1 MEGELDTKE
10 SWREKAEGIDLSAFT
25 YGLPDERIARY
36 PMEVRDQSKLLIYEN
51 GSISHQR
58 FYDLPSNLPENTLL
72 VFNDTKVIPARAH
85 FKKETGAV
93 IELLLLHPELP
104 TRIINDAMLVTD
116 SCVWE
121 CMIGNKKRWKAG
133 DTLTN
138 EMVVNGMPVNLQ
150 VAYHDYDKNLVRLSW
165 DGNIPF
171 LDLVK
176 ALGEIPLPP
185 YLNRDTEEPDKE
197 TYQTVY
203 AHHDGAVAAPT
214 AGLHF
219 TPAVFEALK
228 NKGIRTSFLTLHV
241 GAGTFQPIKV
251 EKVTEHRMHSEQ
263 VVFTRQLI
271 NDLIRSL
278 DTIVPVGTTS
288 LRSLESLYWY
298 GVKLFKKETTEF
310 RIEKLYP
317 YPWKEE
323 ELPSAEESLQAIARY
338 MDEMQITEVVGET
351 EIFIFPG
358 YRFRVCRG
366 IITNYHQPGST
377 LILLVAAFVGKD
389 WELIY
394 SEALSKG
401 YRFLSYGDSSL
412 LWGTASLP
420 FDSRAISF

>member
-1 MEGELDTKE
+1 MEG
-10 SWREKAEGIDLSAFT
+10 RETAEGNAAWLAAAEAIDLDSYT
-25 YGLPDERIARY
+25 YELPDERIAKY
-36 PMEVRDQSKLLIYEN
+36 PLEVRDQSRLMVYRQGE
-51 GSISHQR
+51 ISHLR
-58 FYDLPSNLPENTLL
+58 FTDIVSQLPEKTLL

-85 FKKETGAV
+85 FRKETGAV

-104 TRIINDAMLVTD
+104 TRVINDAMLVTH

-121 CMIGNKKRWKAG
+121 CMIGNKKRWKAA

-138 EMVVNGMPVNLQ
+138 VIEVNGLPVRLQ
-150 VAYHDYDKNLVRLSW
+150 VSYHNYEQNLVQLSW
-165 DGNIPF
+165 DADVTF

-219 TPAVFEALK
+219 TPQVLDALQQ
-228 NKGIRTSFLTLHV
+228 KGIRQSFLTLHV

-263 VVFTRQLI
+263 VVFTRGLVEALLQALGH
-271 NDLIRSL
+271 
-278 DTIVPVGTTS
+278 IVPVGTTS
-288 LRSLESLYWY
+288 LRSLESLYWF
-298 GVKLFKKETTEF
+298 GVKLFRQKTTLF
-310 RIEKLYP
+310 QIEKLYP
-317 YPWKEE
+317 YPWDEDD
-323 ELPSAEESLQAIARY
+323 LPSAEQSLRAIADY
-338 MDEMQITEVVGET
+338 MDAQKLNEIVGET

-358 YRFRVCRG
+358 YRFRLCRG

-377 LILLVAAFVGKD
+377 LILLVAAFVGND
-389 WELIY
+389 WKKIY
-394 SEALSKG
+394 SEALAND

-412 LWGTASLP
+412 LWLNTAH
-420 FDSRAISF
+420 

>member
-1 MEGELDTKE
+1 MDGRIAAEANQDAL
-10 SWREKAEGIDLSAFT
+10 WRTKAEAIDLESYT
-25 YGLPDERIARY
+25 YNLPDGRIAKY
-36 PMEVRDQSKLLIYEN
+36 PMEVRDQSKLMVYKN
-51 GSISHQR
+51 GEISHFR
-58 FYDLPSNLPENTLL
+58 FTDITSQLPGNTLL

-85 FKKETGAV
+85 FRKETGAM

-104 TRIINDAMLVTD
+104 TRVINDAMLVQH

-133 DTLTN
+133 DTLSI
-138 EMVVNGMPVNLQ
+138 VIQ
-150 VAYHDYDKNLVRLSW
+150 VSGAEVHLKVSYHDYEHNLVRLSW
-165 DGNIPF
+165 DADVTF

-219 TPAVFEALK
+219 TPRVFAELEKK
-228 NKGIRTSFLTLHV
+228 NIRKSFLTLHV

-263 VVFTRQLI
+263 VVFTKMLI
-271 NDLIRSL
+271 NDLLQSI
-278 DTIVPVGTTS
+278 DHIVPVGTTS

-298 GVKLFKKETTEF
+298 GVKLFKRETTVF
-310 RIEKLYP
+310 NIEKLYP
-317 YPWKEE
+317 YPWKQE
-323 ELPSAEESLQAIARY
+323 ELPSAQQSLQAIADY
-338 MDEMQITEVVGET
+338 MDSAGLEEVVGET

-358 YRFRVCRG
+358 YRFRLCRG

-389 WELIY
+389 WNTIY
-394 SEALSKG
+394 SEALANE

-412 LWGTASLP
+412 LWLNGNA
-420 FDSRAISF
+420 

>member
-1 MEGELDTKE
+1 MEGKIA
-10 SWREKAEGIDLSAFT
+10 AEGSDNALWRKEAEAIDLESYT
-25 YGLPDERIARY
+25 YDLPDDRIAKY
-36 PMEVRDQSKLLIYEN
+36 PMEVRDQSKLMVYKRGEINHL
-51 GSISHQR
+51 R
-58 FYDLPSNLPENTLL
+58 FTDITSQLPADTLL

-85 FKKETGAV
+85 FRKETGAV

-104 TRIINDAMLVTD
+104 TRVINDAMLVKH

-133 DTLTN
+133 DALSN
-138 EMVVNGMPVNLQ
+138 VIQVNGKEVHLQ
-150 VAYHDYDKNLVRLSW
+150 VSYHDYEHNLVKLTW
-165 DGNIPF
+165 DADVTF

-219 TPAVFEALK
+219 TPRVFEALAE
-228 NKGIRTSFLTLHV
+228 KGIRKSFLTLHV

-263 VVFTRQLI
+263 VVFTRALI
-271 NDLIRSL
+271 DNLLQSVNH
-278 DTIVPVGTTS
+278 IVPVGTTS

-298 GVKLFKKETTEF
+298 GVKLFKGETTDF
-310 RIEKLYP
+310 HIEKLYP
-317 YPWKEE
+317 YPWKEAE
-323 ELPSAEESLQAIARY
+323 PPSATQSLQAIADY
-338 MDEMQITEVVGET
+338 MDASGFQEIVGET

-358 YRFRVCRG
+358 YRFRLCRG

-377 LILLVAAFVGKD
+377 LILLVAAFVGND
-389 WELIY
+389 WKTIY
-394 SEALSKG
+394 SEALAKE

-412 LWGTASLP
+412 LWLIDEAS
-420 FDSRAISF
+420 

>member
-1 MEGELDTKE
+1 MEGKIA
-10 SWREKAEGIDLSAFT
+10 AEGSDNALWRKEAEAIDLESYT
-25 YGLPDERIARY
+25 YDLPDDRIAKY
-36 PMEVRDQSKLLIYEN
+36 PMEVRDQSKLMVYKGGEINHL
-51 GSISHQR
+51 R
-58 FYDLPSNLPENTLL
+58 FTDITSQLPADTLL

-85 FKKETGAV
+85 FRKETGAV

-104 TRIINDAMLVTD
+104 TRVINDAMLVKH

-133 DTLTN
+133 DALSN
-138 EMVVNGMPVNLQ
+138 VIQVNGKEVHLQ
-150 VAYHDYDKNLVRLSW
+150 VSYHDYERNLVKLTW
-165 DGNIPF
+165 DADVTF

-219 TPAVFEALK
+219 TPRVFEALAE
-228 NKGIRTSFLTLHV
+228 KGIRKSFLTLHV

-263 VVFTRQLI
+263 VVFTRALI
-271 NDLIRSL
+271 DNLLQSVNH
-278 DTIVPVGTTS
+278 IVPVGTTS

-298 GVKLFKKETTEF
+298 GVKLFKGETTDF
-310 RIEKLYP
+310 HIEKLYP
-317 YPWKEE
+317 YPWKEA
-323 ELPSAEESLQAIARY
+323 ELPSATQSLQAIADY
-338 MDEMQITEVVGET
+338 MDASGFQEIVGET

-358 YRFRVCRG
+358 YRFRLCRG

-377 LILLVAAFVGKD
+377 LILLVAAFVGNHWKT
-389 WELIY
+389 IY
-394 SEALSKG
+394 SEALAKE

-412 LWGTASLP
+412 LWLIDEAS
-420 FDSRAISF
+420 

>member
-1 MEGELDTKE
+1 MEGKMEAEENQDAL
-10 SWREKAEGIDLSAFT
+10 WRREAEAIDLESYT
-25 YGLPDERIARY
+25 YDLPDDRIAKY
-36 PMEVRDQSKLLIYEN
+36 PMEVRDQSKLMVYH
-51 GSISHQR
+51 GGTISHLR
-58 FYDLPSNLPENTLL
+58 FTDISSQLPADTLL

-85 FKKETGAV
+85 FRKETGAV

-104 TRIINDAMLVTD
+104 TRVINDAMLVQH

-133 DTLTN
+133 DTLSN
-138 EMVVNGMPVNLQ
+138 VIPVNGQEVHLQ
-150 VAYHDYDKNLVRLSW
+150 VSYHHYERNLVELIW
-165 DGNIPF
+165 DADVTF

-219 TPAVFEALK
+219 TPRVFDALEQ
-228 NKGIRTSFLTLHV
+228 KGIRKSFLTLHV

-263 VVFTRQLI
+263 VVFTRELI
-271 NDLIRSL
+271 QNLLQSVGHV
-278 DTIVPVGTTS
+278 VPVGTTS

-298 GVKLFKKETTEF
+298 GVKLFKKETTAF
-310 RIEKLYP
+310 NIEKLYP
-317 YPWKEE
+317 YPWKEA
-323 ELPSAEESLQAIARY
+323 ELPSAVQSLQAIADY
-338 MDEMQITEVVGET
+338 MDASELHEIVGET

-358 YRFRVCRG
+358 YRFRLCRG

-389 WELIY
+389 WKTIY
-394 SEALSKG
+394 SEALAKD

-412 LWGTASLP
+412 LWLIDEAS
-420 FDSRAISF
+420 

>member
-1 MEGELDTKE
+1 MLPKMEGNRTADEAALWRKE
-10 SWREKAEGIDLSAFT
+10 AEAIDLQSYT
-25 YGLPDERIARY
+25 YDLPDDRIAKY
-36 PMEVRDQSKLLIYEN
+36 PMEVRDQSKLMVYRGGELRHLRFTD
-51 GSISHQR
+51 IS
-58 FYDLPSNLPENTLL
+58 SELPEKTLL

-104 TRIINDAMLVTD
+104 TRVINDAMLVTHA
-116 SCVWE
+116 CVWE

-133 DTLTN
+133 DSLSN
-138 EMVVNGMPVNLQ
+138 VIQVNGAEVHLQ
-150 VAYHDYDKNLVRLSW
+150 VSYHDYERNLVRLAW
-165 DGNIPF
+165 DAGVTF

-203 AHHDGAVAAPT
+203 ANHDGAVAAPT

-219 TPAVFEALK
+219 TPRVFDELEK
-228 NKGIRTSFLTLHV
+228 KGIGKAFLTLHV

-263 VVFTRQLI
+263 VVFTRELI
-271 NDLIRSL
+271 NDLLQSV
-278 DTIVPVGTTS
+278 DHIVPVGTTS

-298 GVKLFKKETTEF
+298 GVKLFAGETTDF
-310 RIEKLYP
+310 HIEKLYP
-317 YPWKEE
+317 YPWKEA
-323 ELPSAEESLQAIARY
+323 ELPSAAQSLQAIADH
-338 MDEMQITEVVGET
+338 MDAGGLHEIVGET

-358 YRFRVCRG
+358 YRFRLCRG

-377 LILLVAAFVGKD
+377 LILLVAAFVGND
-389 WELIY
+389 WKKIY
-394 SEALSKG
+394 SEALRND

-412 LWGTASLP
+412 LWLNGAVS
-420 FDSRAISF
+420 

>member
-1 MEGELDTKE
+1 MEEHKLDGDRD
-10 SWREKAEGIDLSAFT
+10 SALWRQQAEAIDLQDYT
-25 YGLPDERIARY
+25 YDLPDDRIAKY
-36 PMEVRDQSKLLIYEN
+36 PMEVRDQSKLMVYRDGEL
-51 GSISHQR
+51 SHLH
-58 FYDLPSNLPENTLL
+58 FTDLPSQLPADTLL

-85 FKKETGAV
+85 FRKETGAV

-104 TRIINDAMLVTD
+104 TRVINDAMLVRH

-133 DTLTN
+133 DSLTN
-138 EMVVNGMPVNLQ
+138 AIQVNGADVTLQ
-150 VAYHDYDKNLVRLSW
+150 VSYYDYDQNLVRLSW
-165 DGNIPF
+165 DADVTF

-185 YLNRDTEEPDKE
+185 YLNRDTEEPDSE

-219 TPAVFEALK
+219 TPRVFDALEK
-228 NKGIRTSFLTLHV
+228 KGVRKAFLTLHV

-263 VVFTRQLI
+263 VVFTRALI
-271 NDLIRSL
+271 SDLIQSV
-278 DTIVPVGTTS
+278 DHIVPVGTTS

-298 GVKLFKKETTEF
+298 GVKLFKKETAAF
-310 RIEKLYP
+310 HIEKLYP
-317 YPWKEE
+317 YPWKEA
-323 ELPSAEESLQAIARY
+323 ELPSAAQSLQAIADY
-338 MDEMQITEVVGET
+338 MDDAGLEEIVGET

-358 YRFRVCRG
+358 YRFRLCRG

-377 LILLVAAFVGKD
+377 LILLVAALVGND
-389 WELIY
+389 WKKIY
-394 SEALSKG
+394 SEALAND

-412 LWGTASLP
+412 LWLIDRVS
-420 FDSRAISF
+420 

>member
-1 MEGELDTKE
+1 MEGKSTEME
-10 SWREKAEGIDLSAFT
+10 SGDALWRREAEAIDLQSYT
-25 YGLPDERIARY
+25 YDLPDDRIAKY
-36 PMEVRDQSKLLIYEN
+36 PIEIRDQSKLMVYRDGEMTHL
-51 GSISHQR
+51 R
-58 FYDLPSNLPENTLL
+58 FTDITSQLPKNTLL

-85 FKKETGAV
+85 FRKETGAV

-104 TRIINDAMLVTD
+104 TRVINDAMLAKH

-138 EMVVNGMPVNLQ
+138 VLEVNGIAVNLQ
-150 VAYHDYDKNLVRLSW
+150 VSYHNYEQNLVRLTW
-165 DGNIPF
+165 DADITF
-171 LDLVK
+171 LELVK

-203 AHHDGAVAAPT
+203 ANHDGAVAAPT

-219 TPAVFEALK
+219 TPRVFEALEK
-228 NKGIRTSFLTLHV
+228 KGIHKSFLTLHV

-263 VVFTRQLI
+263 VVFARALI
-271 NDLIRSL
+271 GDLLESV
-278 DTIVPVGTTS
+278 DHIVPVGTTS
-288 LRSLESLYWY
+288 LRSLESLYWF
-298 GVKLFKKETTEF
+298 GVKLFKEETTIF
-310 RIEKLYP
+310 NIEKLYP

-323 ELPSAEESLQAIARY
+323 ELPSARESLQAIADY
-338 MDEMQITEVVGET
+338 MDASRLEEIVGET

-358 YRFRVCRG
+358 YRFRLCRG

-389 WELIY
+389 WKVIY
-394 SEALSKG
+394 SEALAND

-412 LWGTASLP
+412 LWLNAN
-420 FDSRAISF
+420 A

>member
-1 MEGELDTKE
+1 MKGQGKMQQG
-10 SWREKAEGIDLSAFT
+10 WRDKAEGIDLSAFT
-25 YGLPDERIARY
+25 YELPDERIARY
-36 PMEVRDQSKLLIYEN
+36 PMEVRDQSKLLIYSN
-51 GSISHQR
+51 GLISHQR
-58 FYDLPSNLPENTLL
+58 FDDLPANLPKNTLL

-85 FKKETGAV
+85 FRKETGAV

-121 CMIGNKKRWKAG
+121 CMIGNKKRWKPG
-133 DTLTN
+133 DILTT
-138 EMVVNGMPVNLQ
+138 EIAVNGTPVKLQ
-150 VAYHDYDKNLVRLSW
+150 VAYHDYDQNLVLLSW
-165 DGNIPF
+165 DGGVPF

-219 TPAVFEALK
+219 TPAVFEALQK
-228 NKGIRTSFLTLHV
+228 KGIKTSFLTLHV

-251 EKVTEHRMHSEQ
+251 ERVTEHRMHSEQ
-263 VVFTRQLI
+263 VVFTRQLVD
-271 NDLIRSL
+271 DLIRSL
-278 DTIVPVGTTS
+278 NAIVPVGTTS

-298 GVKLFKKETTEF
+298 GVKLFRKETTEF

-317 YPWKEE
+317 YPFEE
-323 ELPSAEESLQAIARY
+323 QKLPTPSEALNAIAGY
-338 MDEMQITEVVGET
+338 MDAENLDHIVGET

-358 YRFRVCRG
+358 YRFRLCRG

-377 LILLVAAFVGKD
+377 LILLVAAFVGPD
-389 WELIY
+389 WERIY
-394 SEALSKG
+394 SEALNNG

-412 LWGTASLP
+412 LWRSA
-420 FDSRAISF
+420 

>member
-1 MEGELDTKE
+1 MEGRITAEENHDAL
-10 SWREKAEGIDLSAFT
+10 WRREAEAIDLESYT
-25 YGLPDERIARY
+25 YDLPDDRIAKY
-36 PMEVRDQSKLLIYEN
+36 PMEIRDQSKLMVYGN
-51 GSISHQR
+51 GEINHLR
-58 FYDLPSNLPENTLL
+58 FTDITSQLPENTLL

-104 TRIINDAMLVTD
+104 TRVINDAMLVQH

-121 CMIGNKKRWKAG
+121 CMIGNKKRWKVG
-133 DTLTN
+133 DTLSA
-138 EMVVNGMPVNLQ
+138 VIQ
-150 VAYHDYDKNLVRLSW
+150 VSGADVQLKVSYHDYEQNLIRLRW
-165 DGNIPF
+165 DTDVSF

-219 TPAVFEALK
+219 TSRVFDELEKK
-228 NKGIRTSFLTLHV
+228 NIRKSFLTLHV

-263 VVFTRQLI
+263 VVFTKALI
-271 NDLIRSL
+271 EDLLQSVERV
-278 DTIVPVGTTS
+278 VPVGTTS

-298 GVKLFKKETTEF
+298 GVKLFKKETTDF
-310 RIEKLYP
+310 NIEKLYP

-323 ELPSAEESLQAIARY
+323 ELPSAKQSLQAIADY
-338 MDEMQITEVVGET
+338 MNSVGLEEIVGET

-358 YRFRVCRG
+358 YRFRLCRG

-377 LILLVAAFVGKD
+377 LILLVAAFVGND
-389 WELIY
+389 WNRIY
-394 SEALSKG
+394 SEALAKD

-412 LWGTASLP
+412 LWLNDNA
-420 FDSRAISF
+420 

>member
-1 MEGELDTKE
+1 MEGKMAAEE
-10 SWREKAEGIDLSAFT
+10 SQDALWRREAEAIDLGSYT
-25 YGLPDERIARY
+25 YDLPDDRIAKY
-36 PMEVRDQSKLLIYEN
+36 PMEVRDQSKLMVYKGGE
-51 GSISHQR
+51 ISHLR
-58 FYDLPSNLPENTLL
+58 FSDITSQLPANTLL

-85 FKKETGAV
+85 FRKETGAI

-104 TRIINDAMLVTD
+104 TRVINDAMLVKH

-133 DTLTN
+133 DTLSN
-138 EMVVNGMPVNLQ
+138 VIQVGGAEVHLQ
-150 VAYHDYDKNLVRLSW
+150 VSYYDYEHNLVRLTW
-165 DGNIPF
+165 DADVTF

-219 TPAVFEALK
+219 TDRVFDALAQ
-228 NKGIRTSFLTLHV
+228 KGIRKSFLTLHV

-263 VVFTRQLI
+263 VVFTKSLV
-271 NDLIRSL
+271 NDLLQSVEH
-278 DTIVPVGTTS
+278 IVPVGTTS

-298 GVKLFKKETTEF
+298 GVKLFKKETTAF
-310 RIEKLYP
+310 NIEKLYP
-317 YPWKEE
+317 YPWIES
-323 ELPSAEESLQAIARY
+323 ELPSARQSLQAIADY
-338 MDEMQITEVVGET
+338 MDEAQLEEVVGET

-358 YRFRVCRG
+358 YRFRLCRG

-389 WELIY
+389 WKTIY
-394 SEALSKG
+394 SEALANN

-412 LWGTASLP
+412 LWLIDGTP
-420 FDSRAISF
+420 